1 MQEKLASE
9 LSLLWGGLIFL
20 CSISNVF
27 QKKMKGLSPR
37 KHAVLIAQVWHL
49 DLQTVRGLLVGLLKH
64 KIRLFCLCLT
74 VGVGV
79 L

>member
-27 QKKMKGLSPR
+27 QKNER
-37 KHAVLIAQVWHL
+37 LIA
-49 DLQTVRGLLVGLLKH
+49 
-64 KIRLFCLCLT
+64 
-74 VGVGV
+74 
-79 L
+79 

>member
-1 MQEKLASE
+1 
-9 LSLLWGGLIFL
+9 
-20 CSISNVF
+20 
-27 QKKMKGLSPR
+27 MKGLSPR

-74 VGVGV
+74 VVVGV